1 MLQLQSEY
9 AETIRKVLNPSFFTV
24 PPKAL
29 IKRLK
34 DVGLS
39 FSQGKMGDASGK
51 PILDPIL
58 KPLAEE
64 FVANAEQARGYI
76 NPRTVVDDLVTLC
89 DKIDAARQMQKS
101 EPAQVEQSAPETTP
115 ASDSPAANS
124 ANPLAPV
131 PADVSPASSE
141 PAPIIKATAEALP
154 QSVPVTS
161 AAGQTVPSPDAVKPD
176 LGTRIVPV
184 VEPVPKKTEE
194 PPPVRKPATWQDN
207 PAAAPW
213 CPPAIQ
219 PHLGF
224 EVAYKDNYQSEADA
238 SPGWHIVAATHR
250 GRMHAHHGTHRED
263 AFLFHSEKD
272 FTVVCV
278 SDGAGSYQHSRIG
291 SESTCR
297 RVVSVLAE
305 ALNSRRAE
313 LAKLKPEEFN
323 VQLQTV
329 IGAAVQAAC
338 DFLIELAAKT
348 ETKPKDFRCTLVLGV
363 LWLAGET
370 ELLVFSQVG
379 DGFMAG
385 QKKDAEAQRYGE
397 SDSGA
402 FSGEVNCFMPDAD
415 AVHNAQHVVAIGAA
429 NADAFIFC
437 SDGIEDPFYPTEKKS
452 QAIFQQLR
460 EGVSEPLSG
469 FEKQKTHG
477 PVIGSPEAK
486 ARLATWLDFEKKGEN
501 DDRTILILHRSPS
514 QLAVAAKAAKA
525 EPAAETP
532 AADAPPTAVKPE

>member
-1 MLQLQSEY
+1 MLQLKSDY
-9 AETIRKVLNPSFFTV
+9 AEAIRKVLEPGFFTAQ
-24 PPKAL
+24 PKAL
-29 IKRLK
+29 IQRLK
-34 DVGLS
+34 DAGLS
-39 FSQGKMGDASGK
+39 FSQGQMGDAHRQ
-51 PILDPIL
+51 PIQDPVVRPI
-58 KPLAEE
+58 AEE
-64 FVANAEQARGYI
+64 FVANSERNRGYL
-76 NPRTVVDDLVTLC
+76 NPRTVVDDLIALC
-89 DKIDAARQMQKS
+89 DAIDAARQKQAA
-101 EPAQVEQSAPETTP
+101 EPEQASQTPPEIAP
-115 ASDSPAANS
+115 ASDPNAANPTPPS
-124 ANPLAPV
+124 TPV
-131 PADVSPASSE
+131 PADVSLTSTEPLLPVEAAAGGASGLVTETEVPAAKSSE
-141 PAPIIKATAEALP
+141 PAEAQPGNAIAT
-154 QSVPVTS
+154 T
-161 AAGQTVPSPDAVKPD
+161 PDPA
-176 LGTRIVPV
+176 
-184 VEPVPKKTEE
+184 PKKYEE
-194 PPPVRKPATWQDN
+194 PRPVRKPATWQDN
-207 PAAAPW
+207 PAAALW

-219 PHLGF
+219 THLGF
-224 EVAYKDNYQSEADA
+224 EVAYKDNYQTEADA
-238 SPGWHIVAATHR
+238 SPGWRIVAATHR

-305 ALNSRRAE
+305 ALNSRREE

-323 VQLQTV
+323 VQLQTLV
-329 IGAAVQAAC
+329 GAAVKAAC
-338 DFLIELAAKT
+338 DFLIDLAAKT

-370 ELLVFSQVG
+370 PMLVFSQVG

-385 QKKDAEAQRYGE
+385 QKKDGEAQRYGE

-415 AVHNAQHVVAIGAA
+415 AVHNAQHVVAINAA

-469 FEKQKTHG
+469 FEKQKPHDR
-477 PVIGSPEAK
+477 VIGSPDAK
-486 ARLATWLDFEKKGEN
+486 ARLAAWLDFEKKGEN

-514 QLAVAAKAAKA
+514 QLAVVAKA

-532 AADAPPTAVKPE
+532 AADGPPAAVKPE